1 MTIAEPRSE
10 RVSVRVTPQGKEAIR
25 TMARAAGLPESEI
38 ARQLLAYG
46 LQRMPPPRPKENT
59 L

>member
-1 MTIAEPRSE
+1 MPESRSE

-25 TMARAAGLPESEI
+25 TMATASGLPESEV

-46 LQRMPPPRPKENT
+46 LQRMPPPKPKDRRI
-59 L
+59 